1 MNNKTIIS
9 VKDTKSTVL
18 AHNQDDYI
26 LLTDMAKGFDGG
38 LALIEQ
44 WLRNKDT
51 IEFLGICER
60 INNSAAFNST
70 EFEGI
75 KNEAETNRFYLSA
88 KKWIEATNKIRI

>member
-1 MNNKTIIS
+1 VNNKTIIS

-26 LLTDMAKGFDGG
+26 LLTDIAKGFDGS

-51 IEFLGICER
+51 IEFLGVWER
-60 INNSAAFNST
+60 INNSSAFNST
-70 EFEGI
+70 EFETFKTQTGLNSFHLTP
-75 KNEAETNRFYLSA
+75 KN
-88 KKWIEATNKIRI
+88 